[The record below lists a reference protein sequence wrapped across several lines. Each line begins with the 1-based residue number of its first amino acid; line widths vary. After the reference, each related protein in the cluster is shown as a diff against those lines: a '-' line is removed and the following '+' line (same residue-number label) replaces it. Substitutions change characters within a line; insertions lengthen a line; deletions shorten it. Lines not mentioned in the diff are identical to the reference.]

1 MGSAA
6 FCSVTQ
12 PASAK
17 GSTKIASR
25 FAIDD
30 PVSEWSGGPNSL
42 EIWPETRI
50 SSARQGCDAYFPQT
64 CEPEVQT
71 KGTVMP
77 VQQVV

>member
-1 MGSAA
+1 MGSAP

-30 PVSEWSGGPNSL
+30 PVSESSGRPNSRK
-42 EIWPETRI
+42 IWPETRI
-50 SSARQGCDAYFPQT
+50 SSARERP
-64 CEPEVQT
+64 
-71 KGTVMP
+71 
-77 VQQVV
+77 

>member
-25 FAIDD
+25 FAIND
-30 PVSEWSGGPNSL
+30 PVSEWSSGPHPL
-42 EIWPETRI
+42 KVWPEMRI
-50 SSARQGCDAYFPQT
+50 SSSRQGYDAYFPQT
-64 CEPEVQT
+64 CEPDVQT